1 MALVAAQNP
10 SLGMKRKNIC
20 ARENMYYLHH
30 MRWSANVASTAE
42 AVKDM
47 FLGHKDIMW
56 PQSLS

>member
-10 SLGMKRKNIC
+10 SLRMKRKNIC

-47 FLGHKDIMW
+47 FLGHKDIM
-56 PQSLS
+56 